1 MRSTKSDPDS
11 YAQREYQSAFFTRK
25 WRRTCT
31 RIAEARPASMPRSAS
46 IRAASAFSAMP
57 SSAAI
62 SRNARQNSSSSETLV
77 RWPRR
82 VSECLTGRALIA
94 GHAGGRCPH
103 RRMRRFP
110 RDIYRKMKPASVI
123 LAAVQVEDAARLF
136 GLRLFKGLLRLG
148 PPEARGVL
156 IGAGL
161 VGSPRLLLAH
171 PVQIDRPVA
180 HFGPIM
186 SSGRTTVSKVS
197 ASTKP
202 SAIAS
207 SFSVVPFLC
216 AVLATL
222 VALS

>member
-1 MRSTKSDPDS
+1 MHPD
-11 YAQREYQSAFFTRK
+11 
-25 WRRTCT
+25 RRGK
-31 RIAEARPASMPRSAS
+31 AR
-46 IRAASAFSAMP
+46 
-57 SSAAI
+57 
-62 SRNARQNSSSSETLV
+62 L
-77 RWPRR
+77 
-82 VSECLTGRALIA
+82 
-94 GHAGGRCPH
+94 
-103 RRMRRFP
+103 
-110 RDIYRKMKPASVI
+110 
-123 LAAVQVEDAARLF
+123 DAALRVDPGGQRVQRDALLGGNLSKRAPELF
-136 GLRLFKGLLRLG
+136 LQRDAGAMAAQGQRMFDRARAHRG
-148 PPEARGVL
+148 PCRGALPPSPHATISPGYLSQDETRRILV
-156 IGAGL
+156 GAGL

-186 SSGRTTVSKVS
+186 SSGRTTLSKVS

>member
-1 MRSTKSDPDS
+1 M
-11 YAQREYQSAFFTRK
+11 
-25 WRRTCT
+25 
-31 RIAEARPASMPRSAS
+31 AEARPVCGS
-46 IRAASAFSAMP
+46 RAASISAASALSARP
-57 SSAAI
+57 SCRAI
-62 SRNARQNSSSSETLV
+62 SRKACQNGSSSDTLV
-77 RWPRR
+77 RCPWR
-82 VSECLTGRALIA
+82 VSERLTGRALMA
-94 GHAGGRCPH
+94 GGGGGRCPH
-103 RRMRRFP
+103 RRTRRSP
-110 RDIYRKMKPASVI
+110 RDIYRKMNPASVL

-148 PPEARGVL
+148 PPEARSVL

-171 PVQIDRPVA
+171 PVQIDRSVA

-186 SSGRTTVSKVS
+186 SSGRTTRSKVS